1 MSESL
6 DDLRNKIDALDDN
19 ILRMLNERAQH
30 AMKIAEVKR
39 AANAPFYVPEREK
52 QVFERLSAQNEGPL
66 KDEAIRAIYREI
78 MSAIR
83 ALEHPISVAFLG
95 PRDTFSHMAAMRVF
109 GALADYHPLPSFA
122 DIFTEVERGRINYG
136 VVPVESSMGGAVS
149 DTLDRFLSSNLKII
163 NEVMMHVSQN
173 LLAKCPLDEVKKV
186 YSKDNA
192 LLQCRNW
199 LRANLP
205 NAELIE
211 TSSTA
216 EAARRASTEPGAA
229 AIASRLAAQT
239 YALDLLAENIEDAA
253 HNFTR
258 FLVLGQQMV
267 RPTGDDKTAVLIAI
281 KDHPGALHEIISPFA
296 EAGISLTRIES
307 RPSQQRAW
315 EYVFFVDFLGHA
327 EDPAI
332 KSVLDTVAARGDA
345 EGAGLLPPRK
355 RGPLR
360 PARAINPRWCA
371 PGPARCW

>member
-6 DDLRNKIDALDDN
+6 DDLRNKIDALDEQV
-19 ILRMLNERAQH
+19 LHLLNERARH
-30 AMKIAEVKR
+30 AVKIADVKR
-39 AANAPFYVPEREK
+39 ASNAPFYVPEREK
-52 QVFERLSAQNEGPL
+52 LVFQHLSEHNEGPL

-109 GALADYHPLPSFA
+109 GALAEYHPLPSFS
-122 DIFTEVERGRINYG
+122 DIFTEVERGRIHYG

-149 DTLDRFLSSNLKII
+149 DTLDRFMSSNLKII
-163 NEVMMHVSQN
+163 NEVMMHVTQN
-173 LLAKCPLDEVKKV
+173 LLAMCPLDEITKV

-199 LRANLP
+199 LRSNLP
-205 NAELIE
+205 KAELIE

-216 EAARRASTEPGAA
+216 EAARRAATEPGAS
-229 AIASRLAAQT
+229 AIASRLAADT
-239 YALDLLAENIEDAA
+239 YGLNLLAEHIEDAA

-281 KDHPGALHEIISPFA
+281 KDHPGALHGILVPFSD
-296 EAGISLTRIES
+296 AGISLTRIES
-307 RPSQQRAW
+307 RPSQQKAW
-315 EYVFFVDFLGHA
+315 EYVFFIDFLGHA
-327 EDPAI
+327 DDPAV
-332 KSVLDTVAARGDA
+332 KGVLAEVSKHAATLKVLGSF
-345 EGAGLLPPRK
+345 PR
-355 RGPLR
+355 
-360 PARAINPRWCA
+360 AFIDE
-371 PGPARCW
+371 